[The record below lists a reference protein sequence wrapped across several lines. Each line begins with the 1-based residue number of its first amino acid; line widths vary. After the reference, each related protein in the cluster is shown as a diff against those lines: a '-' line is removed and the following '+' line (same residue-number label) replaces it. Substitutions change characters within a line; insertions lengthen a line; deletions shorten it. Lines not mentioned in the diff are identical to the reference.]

1 MSEVIPFDF
10 GDIVVRVHQGGD
22 GNPWFVAK
30 DVCDVLE
37 IRNSRDALSSLDDD
51 EKNSVGITDTIPK
64 RGNPN
69 LNTVSESGVYALIF
83 RSRKPE
89 AKKFRKWI
97 TSEVI
102 PSLRKTG
109 CYAMEQGRSPASF
122 DQHKELFPLLTKWG
136 ILLKEKEIWQPQ
148 EIFHQAVMALQ
159 VALGKPQDTPINSLT
174 PVEVEYA
181 REYLNAQIEILI
193 GKSGEIMTPEEEEK
207 ARIRS
212 EKARKSARARWDKAK
227 AIGK

>member
-10 GDIVVRVHQGGD
+10 GDTVVRVHQGND

-30 DVCDVLE
+30 DVCIVLE
-37 IRNSRDALSSLDDD
+37 IRNSRDATSSLDDD
-51 EKNSVGITDTIPK
+51 ELVSVKATSGGQH
-64 RGNPN
+64 REMSA
-69 LNTVSESGVYALIF
+69 VSESGLYSLIF
-83 RSRKPE
+83 KSRKPE

-109 CYAMEQGRSPASF
+109 CYAMGQGSSPASF